1 MSTNLQTITCT
12 KLPSNKMIIYYN
24 FEGNMPVKRV
34 RRSERGKRVA
44 KALAFAAGVWKL
56 PERDTSRGGKGPG
69 RKRAGSR
76 KEKGV

>member
-1 MSTNLQTITCT
+1 M
-12 KLPSNKMIIYYN
+12 
-24 FEGNMPVKRV
+24 